1 MQWWRTADDAPRI
14 IAGGNMNILR
24 LLLLSTAGLTA
35 WPACARAGEITLP
48 VMAQE
53 SLPPKWIN
61 RGDHSEGV
69 CPDILQA
76 IEKLEP
82 QLHFTGLH
90 EFRSLPVIE
99 QGLESGNVAC
109 ACALLDTPHRREIA
123 TIAGKPLYMVRH
135 RLAAAA
141 SDRVAV
147 DSLDEL
153 VKLKPLINTSRGAG
167 YSNQLRALGLKVDDS
182 TGDNVVNLKKIIA
195 GHGRFFY
202 MNELTLTWI
211 LRENSLYDRVRIVPG
226 VLKEEPIYFWVSK
239 KVPPATARQ
248 VDQALLKLKASGELN
263 RIYERWSSGH

>member
-1 MQWWRTADDAPRI
+1 
-14 IAGGNMNILR
+14 MNILR
-24 LLLLSTAGLTA
+24 QLLLIAAGQCA
-35 WPACARAGEITLP
+35 WAACAQAEAVTLP

-76 IEKLEP
+76 IEKMEP
-82 QLHFTGLH
+82 QLHFTGQYD
-90 EFRSLPVIE
+90 FRSIPVIE

-109 ACALLDTPHRREIA
+109 ACALLDTPHRRAIA

-141 SDRVAV
+141 GDHVEV
-147 DSLDEL
+147 NSLDEL
-153 VKLKPLINTSRGAG
+153 ARLKPLVNTSRGAG
-167 YSNQLRALGLKVDDS
+167 YSYQLRALGLKVDDS

-211 LRENSLYDRVRIVPG
+211 VRENGLRDQIRIVPG

-239 KVPPATARQ
+239 KIPPETTRLL
-248 VDQALLKLKASGELN
+248 DQALLKLRANGELS
-263 RIYERWSSGH
+263 RIYERWSGGR

>member
-1 MQWWRTADDAPRI
+1 
-14 IAGGNMNILR
+14 MNILR
-24 LLLLSTAGLTA
+24 QLLLIAAGQCA
-35 WPACARAGEITLP
+35 WAACAQAEAVTLS

-76 IEKLEP
+76 IEKMEP
-82 QLHFTGLH
+82 QLHFTVQYA
-90 EFRSLPVIE
+90 FRSIPVLE
-99 QGLESGNVAC
+99 QGLASGHVAC
-109 ACALLDTPHRREIA
+109 ACALLDTPHRRALA

-141 SDRVAV
+141 GDHVEV
-147 DSLDEL
+147 NSLDEL
-153 VKLKPLINTSRGAG
+153 AKLKPLVNTSRGAG
-167 YSNQLRALGLKVDDS
+167 YSYQLRALGLKVDDS

-211 LRENSLYDRVRIVPG
+211 VRENGLRDQIRIVPG

-239 KVPPATARQ
+239 KIPPETTRLL
-248 VDQALLKLKASGELN
+248 DQALLKLRANGELS
-263 RIYERWSSGH
+263 RIYERWSGGR